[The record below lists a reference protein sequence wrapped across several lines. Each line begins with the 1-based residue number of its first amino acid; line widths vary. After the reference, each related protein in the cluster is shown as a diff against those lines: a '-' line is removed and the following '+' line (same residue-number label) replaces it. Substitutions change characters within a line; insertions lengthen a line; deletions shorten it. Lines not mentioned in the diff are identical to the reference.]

1 MYMYV
6 PGLAQA
12 GGARKSRTLA
22 VTRAPKWDCFFSGV
36 DLNSGQVG
44 DSRVCAAW
52 HRPGE
57 LCPWR
62 DRECEHSTPS
72 LENQGQSPQQKT
84 SPCPFP
90 KSSTQAVLG
99 VLCTSRSPD
108 RPRTTLGLPAAETVL
123 LSLHLGVCE
132 KEESKHE
139 RFLATPR
146 GTGSPAGTCGVQ
158 SGRGAQARGQWKSRG
173 TLLRALLN
181 ACTKASCSYSP
192 VVPSREV
199 EKLAGDVFLQGWL
212 CLAMI
217 HSQTPRSHSS
227 NAQR

>member
-1 MYMYV
+1 MFCIHLTWRPSLNSPCCSWGATNVQFARAHVVGTCCMYMYV

-132 KEESKHE
+132 KGIET
-139 RFLATPR
+139 R
-146 GTGSPAGTCGVQ
+146 
-158 SGRGAQARGQWKSRG
+158 
-173 TLLRALLN
+173 TLL
-181 ACTKASCSYSP
+181 
-192 VVPSREV
+192 
-199 EKLAGDVFLQGWL
+199 G
-212 CLAMI
+212 
-217 HSQTPRSHSS
+217 HSQRHGQPCRHVRGVISCPL
-227 NAQR
+227 N

>member
-90 KSSTQAVLG
+90 KSSTQAVLC

-132 KEESKHE
+132 KGIETRTLLGHSQRHGQPCRHVWGTIRE
-139 RFLATPR
+139 R
-146 GTGSPAGTCGVQ
+146 GTGQGTVEEPWHTAQSFTQCLYQGLVLLQPRCAQQGGGEACRGCFPAGLALFGHD
-158 SGRGAQARGQWKSRG
+158 SLADAQE
-173 TLLRALLN
+173 
-181 ACTKASCSYSP
+181 P
-192 VVPSREV
+192 
-199 EKLAGDVFLQGWL
+199 
-212 CLAMI
+212 
-217 HSQTPRSHSS
+217 
-227 NAQR
+227 